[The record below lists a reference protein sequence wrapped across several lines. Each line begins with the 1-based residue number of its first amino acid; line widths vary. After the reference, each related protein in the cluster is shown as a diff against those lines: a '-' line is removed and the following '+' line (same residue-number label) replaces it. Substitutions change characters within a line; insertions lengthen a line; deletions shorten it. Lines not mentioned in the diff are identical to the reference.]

1 MCGPAWAGQCC
12 ALPYSMQPGL
22 RLRVLLWVGTG
33 TFLVWKAAV
42 VWRLGASLVVYRV
55 GGLASAAI
63 V

>member
-1 MCGPAWAGQCC
+1 M
-12 ALPYSMQPGL
+12 
-22 RLRVLLWVGTG
+22 LLWVGTG